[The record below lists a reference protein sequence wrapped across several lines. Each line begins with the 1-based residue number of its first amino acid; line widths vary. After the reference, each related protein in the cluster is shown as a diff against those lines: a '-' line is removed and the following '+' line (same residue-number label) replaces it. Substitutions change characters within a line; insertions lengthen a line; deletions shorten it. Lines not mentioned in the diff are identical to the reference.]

1 MRDDDRPDLQHS
13 LDGVIQQER
22 RLARRLY
29 RRRQPWL
36 PTLVEVGV
44 VAIGAAGLWAAANFD
59 RNADAGA
66 LFLAQRQSASPTFT
80 AAVPPLPEVTADP
93 ATHAVISNSATNV
106 PTTTTAKVL
115 ESPTSADEGTTNA
128 PAAQAWTAPVVYQG
142 SQSTTAPTTSQVD
155 SYLKRAR
162 ELVTIGDIA
171 GARLLLSRASEGKDS
186 RALVALAETYD
197 PVVLRGWR
205 VVGMRADPDRA
216 RALYQEALKAG
227 NKTAGEHLLAM
238 K

>member
-1 MRDDDRPDLQHS
+1 MRDDDRPDLQQ
-13 LDGVIQQER
+13 LDAVIQQER

-80 AAVPPLPEVTADP
+80 AAASPLPELTADP
-93 ATHAVISNSATNV
+93 ATQAVISNSATNV
-106 PTTTTAKVL
+106 PSTTTAKVS
-115 ESPTSADEGTTNA
+115 EPPTSADEGTTNA
-128 PAAQAWTAPVVYQG
+128 PAVQASTAPVVYQG
-142 SQSTTAPTTSQVD
+142 SQSFTAPTTSQVD

-162 ELVTIGDIA
+162 ELVTLGDIA

-186 RALVALAETYD
+186 RALAALAETYD

-205 VVGMRADPDRA
+205 VVGIRADQDRA

>member
-1 MRDDDRPDLQHS
+1 MSDDDRPDLQHS

-66 LFLAQRQSASPTFT
+66 LFLAHRQSASPTF
-80 AAVPPLPEVTADP
+80 AAAAPPLPEVTADP
-93 ATHAVISNSATNV
+93 AIQAVLSNSETNV
-106 PTTTTAKVL
+106 PTTTTAKVS
-115 ESPTSADEGTTNA
+115 EPPTSADVGTTD
-128 PAAQAWTAPVVYQG
+128 AAAVQAWTAPVVYQG
-142 SQSTTAPTTSQVD
+142 SQSTTAPTASQVD

-162 ELVTIGDIA
+162 ELVTLGDIA
-171 GARLLLSRASEGKDS
+171 AARLLLSRASEGKVS
-186 RALVALAETYD
+186 
-197 PVVLRGWR
+197 
-205 VVGMRADPDRA
+205 
-216 RALYQEALKAG
+216 LKPMTPWCSG
-227 NKTAGEHLLAM
+227 AGEWLA
-238 K
+238 

>member
-29 RRRQPWL
+29 RRRRPWL

-66 LFLAQRQSASPTFT
+66 LFSRTDRAPRQLSVRQRRPSRRSLPI
-80 AAVPPLPEVTADP
+80 PPLRQLLRTPRRTFRP
-93 ATHAVISNSATNV
+93 RRRRRHR
-106 PTTTTAKVL
+106 
-115 ESPTSADEGTTNA
+115 SPRRALTRALPRLPRFRLGL
-128 PAAQAWTAPVVYQG
+128 APVAYQG
-142 SQSTTAPTTSQVD
+142 SQSTMAPTTSQVN

-162 ELVTIGDIA
+162 ELVT
-171 GARLLLSRASEGKDS
+171 ARRYRRSAFAAVPS
-186 RALVALAETYD
+186 
-197 PVVLRGWR
+197 
-205 VVGMRADPDRA
+205 
-216 RALYQEALKAG
+216 
-227 NKTAGEHLLAM
+227 
-238 K
+238 